1 MASLNQ
7 DILGRISIRIPPIPT
22 QRRIACVLSVF
33 NELIEINERQIELL
47 EQLGR
52 SLYREWFV
60 RFRFP
65 GHEDVELVDSEL
77 GPIPKGWE
85 VAPLGDVVGVNER
98 VLKAADLPDPLLY
111 LDISCVSDGRL
122 SDPIRMAAA
131 AAPGRARRVLR
142 DGDVVW
148 STVRPN
154 RRAHGLVHDPP
165 ESLIASTGLA
175 VLSPREI
182 PSGVLFLYASDP
194 AFTAFLVG
202 RARGAAYPAVRP
214 KDFEEA
220 LIRVPL
226 ARLLSDFDGV
236 VEPLVRLAS
245 RLSSQSSRLAATRDL
260 LLPRLVTGRLDIS
273 DLDLGE
279 LLTADAA

>member
-1 MASLNQ
+1 
-7 DILGRISIRIPPIPT
+7 
-22 QRRIACVLSVF
+22 
-33 NELIEINERQIELL
+33 
-47 EQLGR
+47 
-52 SLYREWFV
+52 V

-65 GHEDVELVDSEL
+65 GHEDVEFVDSEL
-77 GPIPKGWE
+77 GSIPEEWE

-98 VLKAADLPDPLLY
+98 VLRAADLPDPLLY
-111 LDISCVSDGRL
+111 LDISCVSEGRL
-122 SDPIRMAAA
+122 TDPILMEAA

-182 PSGVLFLYASDP
+182 PSSVLFLYAGDP
-194 AFTAFLVG
+194 SFTAYLVG
-202 RARGAAYPAVRP
+202 RATGAAYPAVRP
-214 KDFEEA
+214 KDFQEA
-220 LIRVPL
+220 LIRVPP
-226 ARLLSDFDGV
+226 AGLLSDFDDV

-245 RLSSQSSRLAATRDL
+245 RLSSQSSRLAETRDH

-273 DLDLGE
+273 DVDVADL
-279 LLTADAA
+279 LPADAA